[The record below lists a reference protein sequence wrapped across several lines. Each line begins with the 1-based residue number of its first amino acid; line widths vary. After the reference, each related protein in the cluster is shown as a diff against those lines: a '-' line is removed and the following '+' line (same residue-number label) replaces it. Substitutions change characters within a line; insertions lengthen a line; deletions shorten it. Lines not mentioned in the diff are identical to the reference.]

1 MKKKIILAFLTLFL
15 IIGCSPQSRGTSLTS
30 YDKVLSSIS
39 SSASS
44 LIDQQ
49 CSSSSPFS
57 LNNIALKQPLPYI
70 NGKIDF
76 KKIVFGYNIIYGF
89 SENYNND
96 FNFAIAYDII
106 NYYGIYDFS
115 EHVKQELEP
124 FFNYTDWTIT
134 LPAAVV
140 DNYILTKFDV
150 NVDRSLITMYHCENQ
165 EYFINPFTGE
175 YYYETEIVSYEQ
187 LLTGYY
193 EVIVKTREDIM
204 DKNQKQVEEYVQKF
218 VIDCSNNDY
227 KYISVN
233 LISFGMV
240 DAEA

>member
-1 MKKKIILAFLTLFL
+1 M
-15 IIGCSPQSRGTSLTS
+15 
-30 YDKVLSSIS
+30 
-39 SSASS
+39 
-44 LIDQQ
+44 
-49 CSSSSPFS
+49 
-57 LNNIALKQPLPYI
+57 
-70 NGKIDF
+70 
-76 KKIVFGYNIIYGF
+76 
-89 SENYNND
+89 
-96 FNFAIAYDII
+96 
-106 NYYGIYDFS
+106 
-115 EHVKQELEP
+115 
-124 FFNYTDWTIT
+124 
-134 LPAAVV
+134 